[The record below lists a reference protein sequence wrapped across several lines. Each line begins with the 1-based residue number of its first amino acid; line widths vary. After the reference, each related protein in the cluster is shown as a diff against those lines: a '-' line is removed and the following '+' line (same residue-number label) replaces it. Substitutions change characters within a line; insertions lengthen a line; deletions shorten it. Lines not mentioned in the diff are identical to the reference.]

1 MAHGP
6 SRSSS
11 KLKDR
16 GRRPLSLRLV
26 RRLTDSHSLHGVS
39 SKELPTLAVKS
50 YVIYPLLAWFLLTG
64 CSQANPGTSTPEIP
78 TPTTTAS
85 VAAPATAT
93 PAKATLLDTCPQV
106 ESVVITTNGF
116 PAPEEW
122 VAARAK
128 MQIISNAGD
137 LEAQNALT
145 GLLASFDKLESG
157 PTGMELLD
165 ARKAYRDALSGL
177 AGRCRTVGS
186 SALQ

>member
-1 MAHGP
+1 M
-6 SRSSS
+6 
-11 KLKDR
+11 
-16 GRRPLSLRLV
+16 
-26 RRLTDSHSLHGVS
+26 
-39 SKELPTLAVKS
+39 AVKT
-50 YVIYPLLAWFLLTG
+50 YVIYPLLASFLLTG
-64 CSQANPGTSTPEIP
+64 CSQANPATSTPEIA

-93 PAKATLLDTCPQV
+93 PAEATLLETCPQV
-106 ESVVITTNGF
+106 ESVIPTNGF
-116 PAPEEW
+116 PTPEEW
-122 VAARAK
+122 VAAHAK
-128 MQIISNAGD
+128 VQTISDAGD

-145 GLLASFDKLESG
+145 RLLAAFDKLESG